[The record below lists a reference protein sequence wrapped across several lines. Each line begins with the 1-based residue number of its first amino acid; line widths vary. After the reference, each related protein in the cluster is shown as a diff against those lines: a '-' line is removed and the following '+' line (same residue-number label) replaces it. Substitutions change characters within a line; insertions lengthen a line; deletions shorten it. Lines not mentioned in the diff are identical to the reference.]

1 MASFFQ
7 NLRESADQSNPDA
20 VAYNNKQNGN
30 ILRPT
35 ASNFGQ
41 RDNPLSPDTALRDF
55 VEDTEER
62 RLWRQDIDKQVKET
76 IPLRKAIR
84 EASGGRVLVDKSI
97 YNKTALERILNT
109 VKNMQEY
116 NGGAL
121 RPGYTVISNGRK
133 DDMGARSLGEAKF
146 RDLSHLYFPSMD
158 FQLSPSQ
165 NYGSKNAPYRVALK
179 HANVYGYNDALAR
192 DALDSGWTIQN
203 FNDDDVESA
212 THAHE
217 LAHTAYFDALKKTQ
231 NPLLSGRYSR
241 KAIENFRRTHPS
253 LQEMFD
259 VAAKNTGYETARD
272 AAASISRYALEDAE
286 EDEEKGGLNA
296 KKNWSPNY
304 RRMAEVFAEAY
315 TDVLYNK
322 DYASDYSKELI
333 KLYTNYV
340 NDYNKTFG
348 TKIDLKQVPATF
360 EFGKNTFVDNLR
372 KSSKDNK

>member
-20 VAYNNKQNGN
+20 VAYNRQNGSF
-30 ILRPT
+30 LWPT
-35 ASNFGQ
+35 TQRFGQ
-41 RDNPLSPDTALRDF
+41 KDNSFSPDNALRNF
-55 VEDTEER
+55 VEGAEER
-62 RLWRQDIDKQVKET
+62 RLWRQDIDRQVKET
-76 IPLRKAIR
+76 TPLRNAIK
-84 EASGGRVLVDKSI
+84 EASGGRVLVDRSI

-116 NGGAL
+116 NGGVL

-133 DDMGARSLGEAKF
+133 DEMGPRNLGEAKF
-146 RDLSHLYFPSMD
+146 RDLFHLNFPSMD
-158 FQLSPSQ
+158 FQLFPSQ
-165 NYGSKNAPYRVALK
+165 NYGGKNAPYRVALK
-179 HANVYGYNDALAR
+179 HANHYDYNDALAR
-192 DALDSGWTIQN
+192 DALDSGWTIEN
-203 FNDDDVESA
+203 FNDDDVESV

-241 KAIENFRRTHPS
+241 ETIENFRQTHPS
-253 LQEMFD
+253 LQEIFD
-259 VAAKNTGYETARD
+259 IAARNTGYDTPQD

-286 EDEEKGGLNA
+286 EDAEKGGLDA

-304 RRMAEVFAEAY
+304 RRMPEVFAEAY

-322 DYASDYSKELI
+322 DYASNYSKELI
-333 KLYTNYV
+333 KLYTNYI

-348 TKIDLKQVPATF
+348 TKINLKQFPATF

-372 KSSKDNK
+372 KSSQDNK